1 MILTND
7 LQAKWQPVLEH
18 ADLPK
23 IDGAAQAFNYCYT
36 FRKPRKS
43 ST

>member
-23 IDGAAQAFNYCYT
+23 IDGVHKRSTYCYT